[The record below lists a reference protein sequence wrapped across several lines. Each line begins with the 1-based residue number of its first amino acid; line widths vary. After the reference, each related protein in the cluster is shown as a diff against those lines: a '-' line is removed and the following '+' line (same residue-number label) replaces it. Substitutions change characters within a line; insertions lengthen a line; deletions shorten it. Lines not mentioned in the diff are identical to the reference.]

1 MTSDVERVNCTT
13 DSGVFVGLVCILTGW
28 TCFFCL
34 LPYALRYRA
43 VIDDISLEHVDGVS
57 RVIIRTYHKHWL
69 PTTSWQ
75 RMLRKCCRRLRARLR
90 AACEAKRK
98 GGVAPSKTSSLTGT
112 FTINGNIRVT
122 SKGHILPAL
131 FSWTDHPY
139 LDDKK
144 HSVTAKA
151 GDGWVMTEAAAIQAE
166 AAAFFYWA
174 SSSQGEESSST
185 LGRTSVERHCVQP
198 LTAHH
203 LMLLT
208 ADGKPDNRPIE
219 TSKGCLHIP
228 FPVTL
233 WWVSLPGTF
242 ISLGGLMGMS
252 LMLALLPF
260 IVLVTS
266 PEGAK
271 WVYVLAEL
279 LSALIAVSFHVL
291 RHFCSPPSPMQRKLN
306 RHAKRLARA
315 NPDPSAVPKGPSRA
329 IRAGN
334 VVDVY
339 GAFDDCIRSRDMYYV
354 ATNIIKPLT
363 KASRLS
369 YAEVVGPQPVD
380 WFVSHYWG
388 TSFAHFVFSIKKHS
402 ETVVEAP
409 RSAADVSYWICSFSN
424 NQWELEME
432 MGSSWE
438 DSSFYLALLSTTCV
452 GTAMVLDDEA
462 WPLTRAWCLFEVL
475 QTKIIR
481 TKRDDFQGLYLC
493 TSTGVLQ
500 KGKAGVDVAMRI
512 AERLTK
518 LRLENATAS
527 VQKDKEM
534 IDDLVS
540 KMPGGFAEV
549 NRFVKS
555 NIAEALRTMQ
565 AAFTSDLEKL
575 LTTLDSC
582 EGDPTNT
589 NDMPTVNLRIY
600 DFDDPGP
607 DDPGPTQGGELPDDN
622 ESAVDGQ
629 LTASRVLSL

>member
-1 MTSDVERVNCTT
+1 
-13 DSGVFVGLVCILTGW
+13 
-28 TCFFCL
+28 
-34 LPYALRYRA
+34 
-43 VIDDISLEHVDGVS
+43 
-57 RVIIRTYHKHWL
+57 
-69 PTTSWQ
+69 
-75 RMLRKCCRRLRARLR
+75 
-90 AACEAKRK
+90 
-98 GGVAPSKTSSLTGT
+98 
-112 FTINGNIRVT
+112 
-122 SKGHILPAL
+122 
-131 FSWTDHPY
+131 
-139 LDDKK
+139 
-144 HSVTAKA
+144 
-151 GDGWVMTEAAAIQAE
+151 
-166 AAAFFYWA
+166 
-174 SSSQGEESSST
+174 
-185 LGRTSVERHCVQP
+185 
-198 LTAHH
+198 
-203 LMLLT
+203 
-208 ADGKPDNRPIE
+208 
-219 TSKGCLHIP
+219 
-228 FPVTL
+228 
-233 WWVSLPGTF
+233 
-242 ISLGGLMGMS
+242 
-252 LMLALLPF
+252 
-260 IVLVTS
+260 
-266 PEGAK
+266 
-271 WVYVLAEL
+271 VLAEL

-363 KASRLS
+363 KPSRLS

-432 MGSSWE
+432 IGSSWE

-629 LTASRVLSL
+629 LTASRLSL